1 MENLKPNDWLM
12 QFAKNKYSQFGED
25 GIIEKIFEIMSQA
38 PSGEAKGD
46 KWCVDIGAWDGKKIS
61 NTYNLM
67 TNYGWSGVLVEAD
80 EKKFPELQETYK
92 DNKKAICKCRW
103 VNFEGPDSLDNI
115 FKETPLPKNF
125 DFLSLD
131 IDGNDYHAWEAMTKY
146 QPKVALVEF
155 NRSIP
160 ADIDFVQ
167 PRDMKVNQGSSILA
181 IYRLGKKKGYE
192 LVAATDP
199 NAFFVKKELFPLF
212 NMQPIEEKD
221 LVKFIPE
228 KNLFKLFQLFD
239 GTIISVGCD
248 VLDLF
253 QAKLNFNNASPVP
266 KIFRMFPPAMNPVK
280 FFLFRVWRKLYNTLI
295 KKS

>member
-25 GIIEKIFEIMSQA
+25 GIIEKIFEIV
-38 PSGEAKGD
+38 KGD

-80 EKKFPELQETYK
+80 EKKFSELQETYK

-103 VNFEGPDSLDNI
+103 VNFEGSDKLDSILS
-115 FKETPLPKNF
+115 ETPIHKDF
-125 DFLSLD
+125 DFFSLD

-146 QPKVALVEF
+146 QPKVALIEF
-155 NRSIP
+155 NRNIP
-160 ADIDFVQ
+160 ADINFVQ

-181 IYRLGKKKGYE
+181 VYRLGKKKGYE

-212 NMQPIEEKD
+212 NMKPIEEKD

-228 KNLFKLFQLFD
+228 RNLFKLYQLFD
-239 GTIISVGCD
+239 GTIVSVGYNI
-248 VLDLF
+248 LDTF
-253 QAKLNFNNASPVP
+253 QVKLNFNNASPVP
-266 KIFRMFPPAMNPVK
+266 KIFKMYPPAMNSVK
-280 FFLFRVWRKLYNTLI
+280 SFLFRAWRKFYNKLN
-295 KKS
+295 KLS